1 MRFSSLFLFVL
12 LALPLASCG
21 SSPEEKETKIDS
33 RSAEEIFSSGQKSL
47 DKDLYKTAA
56 KEFDEIE
63 RLHPY
68 ADVAPQAKLLAAYA
82 RYLNEDY
89 EEAIIGFDQYLQLYP
104 SDKQAPYALYL
115 KSLCYYEQI
124 SDVTRDQEMTRRAL
138 EALQL
143 VISRYPTTDYAKEA
157 KLKLDLVY
165 DHLAGKEMEIG
176 RWYQSQIQLQ
186 AAINRFRTVIDQY
199 QTTSHTPEA
208 LYRLVECYTALGLTD
223 EARRNAVVLGNNF
236 PGSPWYADAYKLVGG
251 DPKVIKALPNDP
263 DAEKPGFLDRAWNSV
278 F

>member
-1 MRFSSLFLFVL
+1 MRLSSLFLYSVL
-12 LALPLASCG
+12 AFSLVACG
-21 SSPEEKETKIDS
+21 STKKAEEAAPDTRK
-33 RSAEEIFSSGQKSL
+33 AEEIFASGQQAL
-47 DKDLYKTAA
+47 AKDLYKTAY

-68 ADVAPQAKLLAAYA
+68 ADVAPEAKLLSAYA
-82 RYLNEDY
+82 HYLNEDY
-89 EEAIIGFDQYLQLYP
+89 EEAVSGFDQYLQLYP

-115 KSLCYYEQI
+115 KALCYYEQI

-143 VISRYPTTDYAKEA
+143 VVSRYPTTDYAKEA
-157 KLKLDLVY
+157 KLKLDLTY

-176 RWYQSQIQLQ
+176 RWYQEQNQLQ
-186 AAINRFRTVIDQY
+186 AAINRFRAVIDQY

-208 LYRLVECYTALGLTD
+208 LFRLVECYTELGLHD
-223 EARRNAVVLGNNF
+223 EARSNAAVLGHNF
-236 PGSPWYADAYKLVGG
+236 PGSPWYLDAYKLVGG
-251 DPKVIKALPNDP
+251 DPAAIKGET
-263 DAEKPGFLDRAWNSV
+263 DAAPSKPGFFGRAWKSV